1 MGLYLFP
8 HLNIKQGGLLELN
21 KENILQIFSKNFSFS
36 MVETVVGK
44 AIKMPPIEAFLF
56 SNVTGAGYLD
66 DPCYPFSPKGT
77 TKILREAFQYNFV
90 TGIFDKHN
98 LYYSPSELKDSKP
111 YLFNGDKY
119 ILLCECNSEKEFRS
133 ETEKIYN
140 MLTEN
145 KLSPTDF
152 IVFRIEGWK
161 NGNGMECFLEYLACE
176 FFKKRGYIVEN
187 QIPLMHTIGTP
198 DFGGYKNSGGIGF
211 HPIELALL
219 RITGNYAI
227 TGNLNIEN
235 IIVGEAKTATTI
247 MASQLEKYL
256 KTGLFCKGY
265 EMHPDK
271 PYPTKNCF
279 GLFNINNNFEIIL
292 KEPEQIYKERE
303 EILDYSQYINWF
315 INYLKLYILSN
326 FKNAELANFINQIEP
341 KGKYNQGKI
350 IKVAT
355 ELSIKEI
362 INTIKECD

>member
-8 HLNIKQGGLLELN
+8 HLNNNQGGLLELN
-21 KENILQIFSKNFSFS
+21 KESILQIFSRNFSFPL
-36 MVETVVGK
+36 VETVIGK
-44 AIKMPPIEAFLF
+44 AIKMQPIEAFLF

-90 TGIFDKHN
+90 TGIFDNHN
-98 LYYSPSELKDSKP
+98 LYYSPSELKNSKS

-119 ILLCECNSEKEFRS
+119 ILLCECNSEREFHS
-133 ETEKIYN
+133 EIEKIHN
-140 MLTEN
+140 ILIEN
-145 KLSPTDF
+145 KLAPTDF

-198 DFGGYKNSGGIGF
+198 DFGGYKNFSGNGF
-211 HPIELALL
+211 HLIELALL
-219 RITGNYAI
+219 KISGNYVI
-227 TGNLNIEN
+227 TENLNIEN

-279 GLFNINNNFEIIL
+279 GMFNINGNFEIML
-292 KEPEQIYKERE
+292 KESEQIYKEGE
-303 EILDYSQYINWF
+303 GDLDFQQYINWF
-315 INYLKLYILSN
+315 NNYLKLYILSN
-326 FKNAELANFINQIEP
+326 FKNTELANYINKLEP
-341 KGKYNQGKI
+341 KGKYNQEKI
-350 IKVAT
+350 IKVT
-355 ELSIKEI
+355 NNLSIKEI
-362 INTIKECD
+362 VEAIKECD